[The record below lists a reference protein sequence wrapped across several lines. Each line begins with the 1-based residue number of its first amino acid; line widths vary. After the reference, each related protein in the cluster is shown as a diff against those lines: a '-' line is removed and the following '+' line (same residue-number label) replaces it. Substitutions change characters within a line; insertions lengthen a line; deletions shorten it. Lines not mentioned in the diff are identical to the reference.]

1 MENSGVDEG
10 MELQILCNIIMN
22 MKKDLKLFWQGK
34 VSYVYSYWVWLTL
47 FGSIIS
53 IPAFLP
59 DPYWDAYLMPM
70 FIYVIFLIVAKVYLI
85 VGTWRSAET
94 YKKKKQKKKKSAFWG
109 YAGQVTIVLSVI
121 RSITEASK
129 GF

>member
-59 DPYWDAYLMPM
+59 DPYWD
-70 FIYVIFLIVAKVYLI
+70 
-85 VGTWRSAET
+85 
-94 YKKKKQKKKKSAFWG
+94 
-109 YAGQVTIVLSVI
+109 
-121 RSITEASK
+121 
-129 GF
+129 